1 MVAYVKANTRVQCNI
16 YKLSGAVTP
25 LVPLTALSEEL
36 WPHKCDIAQPKC
48 QFHSCSGQDLVGNN
62 SLVAATSA
70 AIIFNYLQLFNKNA
84 NVTAQQI

>member
-36 WPHKCDIAQPKC
+36 WPHKHTLLRRTGMEFLLPE
-48 QFHSCSGQDLVGNN
+48 
-62 SLVAATSA
+62 
-70 AIIFNYLQLFNKNA
+70 NKEK
-84 NVTAQQI
+84 TQQKFETRA